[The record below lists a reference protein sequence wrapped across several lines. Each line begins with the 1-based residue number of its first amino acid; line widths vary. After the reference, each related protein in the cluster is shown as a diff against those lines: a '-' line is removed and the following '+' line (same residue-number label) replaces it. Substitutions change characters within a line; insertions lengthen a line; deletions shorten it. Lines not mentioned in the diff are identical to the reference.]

1 MEILISLLDKL
12 LFVALLMS
20 ILFII
25 RHGFLFYRNLMDPDP
40 KKYTLTR
47 IELFYLG
54 LSIAYILNCILNG
67 IGI

>member
-25 RHGFLFYRNLMDPDP
+25 RHGFLFYRNLMDPEP
-40 KKYTLTR
+40 KKYSLTR
-47 IELFYLG
+47 TELFYLG
-54 LSIAYILNCILNG
+54 ISVAYILNCVLNG
-67 IGI
+67 VSI